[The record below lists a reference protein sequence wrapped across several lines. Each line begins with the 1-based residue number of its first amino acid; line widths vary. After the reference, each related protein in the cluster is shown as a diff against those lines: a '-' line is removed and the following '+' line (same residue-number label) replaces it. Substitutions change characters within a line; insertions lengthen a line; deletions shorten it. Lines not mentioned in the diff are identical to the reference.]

1 MESDGNRC
9 LDARIR
15 VITLKLEVLQLVLED
30 ARGLAFDH
38 QRRQR
43 AGLPLQLLE
52 DDVIG
57 QMVLVQVTVAKGM
70 HELTNLQVAL
80 LGNHVREQSVGGNIE
95 RHPLDLHTTI
105 FLHNT
110 PGWVDCKYT

>member
-9 LDARIR
+9 LDARIG
-15 VITLKLEVLQLVLED
+15 VIALEREVLQLVLED

-57 QMVLVQVTVAKGM
+57 QMVLVQVFAEPKSKTNTLLIY
-70 HELTNLQVAL
+70 LT
-80 LGNHVREQSVGGNIE
+80 GNYITK
-95 RHPLDLHTTI
+95 PLHDFLKCTI
-105 FLHNT
+105 IKTLVHFNNN
-110 PGWVDCKYT
+110 PKDPI